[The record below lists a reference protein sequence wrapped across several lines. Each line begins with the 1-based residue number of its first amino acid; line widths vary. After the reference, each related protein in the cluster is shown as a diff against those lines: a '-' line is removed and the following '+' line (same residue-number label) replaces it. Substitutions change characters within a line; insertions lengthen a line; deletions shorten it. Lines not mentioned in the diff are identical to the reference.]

1 MKPPEIVSHIP
12 VAAESK
18 TRAEAAETSV
28 VHNVKETNVIYGFEV
43 EMVYVCVCVCVF
55 IFVCRSR
62 QC

>member
-28 VHNVKETNVIYGFEV
+28 VHNVKENVIYGFEV
-43 EMVYVCVCVCVF
+43 EMVYVYVCVCVF